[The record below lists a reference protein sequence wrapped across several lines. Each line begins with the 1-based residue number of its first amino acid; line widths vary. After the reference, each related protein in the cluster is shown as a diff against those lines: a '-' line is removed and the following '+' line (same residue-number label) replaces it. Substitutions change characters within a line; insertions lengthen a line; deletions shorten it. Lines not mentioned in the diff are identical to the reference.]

1 MIWYV
6 MRGERELGPLGEDA
20 LRALVGTGQVTADT
34 RLWHAGLACWTAAAA
49 LPGVL
54 GPGTTVTRA
63 SPPAKRGADR
73 TQAAAGIC
81 LLALA
86 ALLALGLYVQGKP
99 AFGLSDGP
107 QARATA
113 AATAR

>member
-6 MRGERELGPLGEDA
+6 LRGERELGPLGEDA
-20 LRALVGTGQVTADT
+20 LRALVGTGQVTPDT
-34 RLWHAGLACWTAAAA
+34 RLWHDGLTCWTAAAA

-54 GPGTTVTRA
+54 GPATAVMPG
-63 SPPAKRGADR
+63 SPPARRGADG

-81 LLALA
+81 LLVLA
-86 ALLALGLYVQGKP
+86 ALLALGLYVRH
-99 AFGLSDGP
+99 ASGLSDGSA
-107 QARATA
+107 ARATA